1 MGKPVFSLLDMDY
14 FLRQAGAER
23 VEEEAS
29 RKLSEILE
37 DAGKDLMHRARQ
49 LAYYAGR
56 KKITKEDIRLAALMI

>member
-1 MGKPVFSLLDMDY
+1 MAKPAFPLLDMDG
-14 FLRQAGAER
+14 LIRSAGAER
-23 VEEEAS
+23 VDENAS

-56 KKITKEDIRLAALMI
+56 KQITREDILLASQLV